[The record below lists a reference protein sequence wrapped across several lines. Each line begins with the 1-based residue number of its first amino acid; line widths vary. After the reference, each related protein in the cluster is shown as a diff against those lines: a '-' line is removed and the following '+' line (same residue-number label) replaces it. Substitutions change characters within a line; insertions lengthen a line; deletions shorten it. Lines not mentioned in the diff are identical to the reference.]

1 MSAPS
6 LPAAQSQPGTRVK
19 PQRTKRNLEL
29 FLLIPA
35 LGVAALADYLVSV
48 SPAGSSADDSSW
60 ITHVVVM
67 GALALGMN
75 ISLRIWAKYADPFI
89 LPIVVTLNGIGL
101 AMIHRL
107 DLGAARE
114 SHVATTQL
122 LYTGLGM
129 ACAVVILW
137 AIRDHRVLRRFT
149 YVWLA
154 AAVVLLLLP
163 LVPGLGKTINGA
175 KIWIGIGPF
184 SIQPGEFAKI
194 ALAIFF
200 ASYLAS
206 KRDLILLAGKRLGPL
221 QLPRLRDM
229 APMFIAWIVA
239 LGVLVM
245 QSDLGSAILFFGLF
259 MVMIFVATGRVS
271 WIVIGLGLMAVGAV
285 FAVLFISHVQ
295 ARVHVW
301 LHVFD
306 PAVYNRV
313 YGGSGQIVQGLFA
326 LANGG
331 MVGTGFG
338 GGTPNKVPLAN
349 SDMIYASLGE
359 ELGMIGLFAIVMLF
373 LLLVSRGVRA
383 AAGSR
388 DGFGKLLATGL
399 SFTIALQFFV
409 VTAGVLRV
417 MPLTGLTTPFLSAGG
432 SSLLA
437 NWVLISILLMISHN
451 ARRPSTGGSMLSV
464 QDQGLIDRHLRV
476 QAVSALDAVPD
487 RRSGAQSATGPG
499 TRRNAQDG
507 AGNTASGTGR
517 LPGGTTKNG
526 RGENA

>member
-35 LGVAALADYLVSV
+35 LGVAAMADYLVSV

-107 DLGAARE
+107 DLGAPRE

-154 AAVVLLLLP
+154 AAVILLLLP

-175 KIWIGIGPF
+175 RIWIGIGPF

-206 KRDLILLAGKRLGPL
+206 KRDLILLAGKRIGPL

-451 ARRPSTGGSMLSV
+451 ARRPSTGGGMLSI

-487 RRSGAQSATGPG
+487 SRSGAQSATGPG
-499 TRRNAQDG
+499 TRRNPQDT
-507 AGNTASGTGR
+507 AGNTASDTGR
-517 LPGGTTKNG
+517 LPGGNRKNG